1 MANALFPR
9 VDIPESEKTPDWC
22 GKVLKYAE
30 YLLMAY
36 NFRRAEMTSL
46 YRTYNGVKS
55 QEHNNLWQRT
65 YGRQN
70 KAKYIPYRAGRTK
83 LNLLVGEWIKR
94 PLAAAVETINREA
107 MSEKMRQ
114 QNFMLG
120 AMHAKDA
127 IRDLQEKAGVDVME
141 GAPVPQSEDDPIWQ
155 KMSFKDKCEDVMQ
168 IILNEKVAKLN
179 MIHKFGE
186 QFTDLTI
193 TNLPYAQISLN
204 EKGKVEFTRI
214 DPRDAIFEEVDGD
227 YFIERSPIK
236 GARRRMPVHEVLER
250 YDFTDKER
258 DTLNDIRSN
267 YSAKYSS
274 SKYIRSN
281 NGEVLVDVIHVE
293 WKALKPRYYKIVKKT
308 KNQLE
313 WDSTTDTVTI
323 ELDPIKYE
331 KNKALYDKEVASGKY
346 IIETRWEE
354 DLWEA
359 TRIGGVIDKNMR
371 RKPNQMRRHD
381 SPAYVMDSSYIGLN
395 FGKIDGIS
403 ISIQKTLENFDNIF
417 DIIMYQILK
426 ELNKMK
432 GKVMIYDR
440 AALPKNRTMKEIA
453 YDMANDSFI
462 DVDSSA
468 NGNFGGRNLDN
479 FQLFK
484 DLDLGLSSSVQQLML
499 LKDQVLATMD
509 RITGIN
515 EVREGAIQASAT
527 VTNSQQSIEN
537 SRTQTAPMYY
547 AFEQYV
553 EKVLMR
559 ICECAKIEYAFYNKE
574 EGEQILGTDKFKFLQ
589 VTEDILYRDYGVRV
603 QSGGKYNEIKE
614 KMRGLMQFSLQS
626 GQVEPMD
633 ILKFELSETFVE
645 AQRIFEDAY
654 TRIQENAAK
663 QRAEEQQVQAQMQ
676 QQQLQTQIQ
685 IAQENREDNQQAALD
700 QIGAKTQGQIAIDDN
715 KSKNKLVNDQHN
727 AENKFLQ
734 GQ

>member
-94 PLAAAVETINREA
+94 PLAATVETINREA

-179 MIHKFGE
+179 IIHKFGE

>member
-83 LNLLVGEWIKR
+83 MNLLQGEWIKR
-94 PLAAAVETINREA
+94 PLAATVETINREA

-141 GAPVPQSEDDPIWQ
+141 GAPVPQSEDDPVWQ
-155 KMSFKDKCEDVMQ
+155 KMSFKDKCEDIMQ
-168 IILNEKVAKLN
+168 IVLNEKVAKLN

-186 QFTDLTI
+186 QFTDLLV

-204 EKGKVEFTRI
+204 EKGKTEFTRI

-323 ELDPIKYE
+323 EIDPLKYE
-331 KNKALYDKEVASGKY
+331 RNKALYDKEVASGKY
-346 IIETRWEE
+346 VIETRWEE

-484 DLDLGLSSSVQQLML
+484 DLDLGLSQSVQQLML

-559 ICECAKIEYAFYNKE
+559 ICECSKIEYAFYNKE

-589 VTEDILYRDYGVRV
+589 VTEEILYRDYGVRV

-614 KMRGLMQFSLQS
+614 KMRGLMQFSLQA

-663 QRAEEQQVQAQMQ
+663 QRAEEQQAQAQMQ
-676 QQQLQTQIQ
+676 QQQLQTQVQ
-685 IAQENREDNQQAALD
+685 IAQENREDNQQAAID

-715 KSKNKLVNDQHN
+715 KAKNKLVNDQHN